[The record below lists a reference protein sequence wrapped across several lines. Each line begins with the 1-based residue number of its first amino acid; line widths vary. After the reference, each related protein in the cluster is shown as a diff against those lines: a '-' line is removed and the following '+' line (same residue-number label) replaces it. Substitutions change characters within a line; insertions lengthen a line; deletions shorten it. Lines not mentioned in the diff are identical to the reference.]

1 MFQHQSYD
9 SHQLMPSTAT
19 QDIGS
24 MATQDNGPFRHRT
37 WHGRRGRLRLT
48 QLPQREHPRGPSP
61 LHHHPRQIAA
71 LPLPRRYGVDS
82 LWLGWRLTS
91 ESPERS
97 IMRFDCPVSWRMCR
111 RNDIQL
117 TWLHPGHGRSGP
129 GLCCYHIFR
138 FIIVR
143 DTARR
148 RCIKR
153 ISITVHGR
161 VAGAISTRTRLIG
174 DLIRRTAE
182 LVAARAELGDLGAP
196 RRDCRKPWS

>member
-91 ESPERS
+91 ESSERS

-129 GLCCYHIFR
+129 GYAVTTYSGSSLSEIPRGVGASSGYR
-138 FIIVR
+138 SRYMVESPGQS
-143 DTARR
+143 AR
-148 RCIKR
+148 
-153 ISITVHGR
+153 VP
-161 VAGAISTRTRLIG
+161 A
-174 DLIRRTAE
+174 
-182 LVAARAELGDLGAP
+182 
-196 RRDCRKPWS
+196 